1 MKTSIR
7 WWSRLAFIAGVGLSA
22 VAACSSDRP
31 DGKSQEEGT
40 GTLSLALQATAPSG
54 NVYLLRNAFFQIV
67 NVRTGDTVDFLTTEN
82 GMPEATELQTLL
94 NTGDYT
100 VTLLPGWFLE
110 RVATGGGGSGG
121 ASPGGF
127 GGTFIGGTSAGG
139 GFPVPIGGSAGK
151 ALAAP
156 PPKKPPT
163 PPPSAGGES
172 GVGGAPSG
180 EAGEPGFP
188 TGGTG
193 PVPSEG
199 GAGPVVGGQG
209 PIEAGAPN
217 GGSGGGGGGVI
228 VDAQLLSNAVQFFS
242 IFSQSDSFVHYQFR
256 VGGDVIDF
264 TKGRLHIT
272 IGVEEDPSVCVPPEG
287 TLMPERILL
296 ESNVD
301 AVSNVSLFGVLE
313 ALSTNGG
320 RNDDPVALYQQ
331 IWDSYATADEAQ
343 IPEAIHCGDETTGG
357 VPTLNG
363 YPIDCN
369 RQERF
374 QVENLG
380 FFFPTAFVNRIDLA
394 PANGAHC
401 GQQRMI
407 FASNAQNR
415 AFVIVEAQIPNP
427 APELGI
433 EGCVPLAKFW
443 LEQNAID
450 DPFTRGQ
457 RLAQAFLF
465 GDPELAAFGFGPFY
479 TAENITVGS
488 GQIRTNTF
496 DQDPWALR
504 EFKLALDGDA
514 LRAVPFPVAE
524 SPHGALWNENVML
537 PQGPACRENFLS
549 ALEGLLT
556 DDMSRMSFVVDGPCK
571 DSESRNDFS
580 QDYSSQLSDGFRE
593 ELEARLLGTGL
604 GADDIASRA
613 QFAGSCIGCHMEARG
628 RFLGN
633 GVVAPAPFDFPQ
645 VSEFAQQCAGGEQGA
660 CFPPSNALTQTFLP
674 GRMQVMSTLLGVPI
688 PPNPCDGGGGGFG
701 GSNGM
706 GFGGTFGTAGSV
718 SMGGSFSTGGN
729 FSTGGFASGGTPS
742 MVPGPGPSEP
752 EAAPV
757 VAIELPSVSEPIE
770 VLEEQDAE
778 IRESYGDV
786 TLSGRSAKVT
796 H

>member
-1 MKTSIR
+1 
-7 WWSRLAFIAGVGLSA
+7 V
-22 VAACSSDRP
+22 
-31 DGKSQEEGT
+31 
-40 GTLSLALQATAPSG
+40 GTLALALQATAPSG
-54 NVYLLRNAFFQIV
+54 NVYMLRNAFFQIV

-82 GMPEATELQTLL
+82 GMPEATELTTLL

-110 RVATGGGGSGG
+110 RVATGGGSGG

-127 GGTFIGGTSAGG
+127 GGTFGTAGTPG
-139 GFPVPIGGSAGK
+139 IAGFPGK
-151 ALAAP
+151 ILEAP
-156 PPKKPPT
+156 PPKKPP
-163 PPPSAGGES
+163 PGIGGESAGVGGEPSGVAGDS
-172 GVGGAPSG
+172 GVGGTGVGGSG
-180 EAGEPGFP
+180 PVEAGAGP
-188 TGGTG
+188 G
-193 PVPSEG
+193 PVEG
-199 GAGPVVGGQG
+199 GAGPVVGGAG

-217 GGSGGGGGGVI
+217 GGTGGGGGGVI
-228 VDAQLLSNAVQFFS
+228 VDAQLLSNAVQFFN

-256 VGGDVIDF
+256 VGGEVIDF

-287 TLMPERILL
+287 TLMPGRILL

-301 AVSNVSLFGVLE
+301 AVNNVSLFGVLE

-331 IWDSYATADEAQ
+331 IWDSFATADQARL
-343 IPEAIHCGDETTGG
+343 PDAIHCGDEMTDG
-357 VPTLNG
+357 VSTLNG

-369 RQERF
+369 RIEMF
-374 QVENLG
+374 QVDNLG

-407 FASNAQNR
+407 FASNAINR
-415 AFVIVEAQIPNP
+415 ALVIVEAQIPNP

-433 EGCVPLAKFW
+433 EGCLPLAKFW
-443 LEQNAID
+443 LEQNSID
-450 DPFTRGQ
+450 DPFERGQ

-465 GDPELAAFGFGPFY
+465 GDPGLAEFGFGPFY

-496 DQDPWALR
+496 DQGPWTLR
-504 EFKLALDGDA
+504 EFKLALDGDT

-524 SPHGALWNENVML
+524 SPHGALWNENSML

-549 ALEGLLT
+549 ALEGVLT
-556 DDMSRMSFVVDGPCK
+556 DDMSQMSFVVDGPCK
-571 DSESRNDFS
+571 NSESRNDGGE
-580 QDYSSQLSDGFRE
+580 DYSSQLSDGFRD

-604 GADDIASRA
+604 SADDIANRA
-613 QFAGSCIGCHMEARG
+613 QFSGSCIGCHMEARG

-633 GVVAPAPFDFPQ
+633 GVFAPGQSDFPQ
-645 VSEFAQQCAGGEQGA
+645 VTEFAQPCTGGEQGA
-660 CFPPSNALTQTFLP
+660 CFPPSNALTETFLP
-674 GRMQVMSTLLGVPI
+674 GRLQVMSNLLGVPI

-701 GSNGM
+701 GSSGFGGSM
-706 GFGGTFGTAGSV
+706 GFGGTFGSSGAST
-718 SMGGSFSTGGN
+718 MGGS
-729 FSTGGFASGGTPS
+729 FSTGGFASGGGA
-742 MVPGPGPSEP
+742 PGMDPGSGEP
-752 EAAPV
+752 EPAPV
-757 VAIELPSVSEPIE
+757 IEIELPSVAEPIE

-786 TLSGRSAKVT
+786 TVSGRSAQVT

>member
-22 VAACSSDRP
+22 VTACSSDRT
-31 DGKSQEEGT
+31 DGKGQQEGL
-40 GTLSLALQATAPSG
+40 GTLALALQATAPSG
-54 NVYLLRNAFFQIV
+54 NVYQLRNAFFQIT
-67 NVRTGDTVDFLTTEN
+67 NVRTGDTVEFLTTEN
-82 GMPEATELQTLL
+82 GMPDVTELTTLL

-110 RVATGGGGSGG
+110 RVGTGSGGSGG

-127 GGTFIGGTSAGG
+127 GGSVITAGTASTA
-139 GFPVPIGGSAGK
+139 GFPGK
-151 ALAAP
+151 IFAAP
-156 PPKKPPT
+156 PPKKPPA
-163 PPPSAGGES
+163 PGAGGEM
-172 GVGGAPSG
+172 GVGGEPAG
-180 EAGEPGFP
+180 AGGEPGV
-188 TGGTG
+188 GGTG
-193 PVPSEG
+193 PGPGPIEG
-199 GAGPVVGGQG
+199 GAGPIEGG
-209 PIEAGAPN
+209 AST
-217 GGSGGGGGGVI
+217 GGSGGAGPEV

-242 IFSQSDSFVHYQFR
+242 IFSQGESFVHYQFR

-272 IGVEEDPSVCVPPEG
+272 IGVEEDASVCVPPDG
-287 TLMPERILL
+287 VLMPERILL
-296 ESNVD
+296 ETNVD
-301 AVSNVSLFGVLE
+301 AVNNVSLFGVLE

-331 IWDSYATADEAQ
+331 IWDSYATADQARL
-343 IPEAIHCGDETTGG
+343 PDGIHCGDEMTDG
-357 VPTLNG
+357 VATLNG

-369 RQERF
+369 RQELF
-374 QVENLG
+374 QVDNLG

-407 FASNAQNR
+407 FASNALNR

-427 APELGI
+427 TPELGI

-443 LEQNAID
+443 LDQNEID
-450 DPFTRGQ
+450 DPFVRGQ

-465 GDPELAAFGFGPFY
+465 GDPDLAQFGFGPFY

-504 EFKLALDGDA
+504 EFKLALDGDM

-524 SPHGALWNENVML
+524 SPHGALWNENSML

-549 ALEGLLT
+549 ALEGVLT
-556 DDMSRMSFVVDGPCK
+556 DDMSQMSFVIDGPCK
-571 DSESRNDFS
+571 NSESRNDFS
-580 QDYSSQLSDGFRE
+580 EDYSSQLSDGFRG
-593 ELEARLLGTGL
+593 ELEARLVGTGL
-604 GADDIASRA
+604 NADDIANRA

-633 GVVAPAPFDFPQ
+633 GVFAPGPFDFPQ
-645 VSEFAQQCAGGEQGA
+645 VTEFAQQCTGGEQGS
-660 CFPPSNALTQTFLP
+660 CFPPSNALTETFLP
-674 GRMQVMSTLLGVPI
+674 GRLQVMSNLLGVPI
-688 PPNPCDGGGGGFG
+688 PPNPCNGGGGGFG
-701 GSNGM
+701 GGS
-706 GFGGTFGTAGSV
+706 GFGGTFGTAGTPGTAGSF
-718 SMGGSFSTGGN
+718 SMGGG
-729 FSTGGFASGGTPS
+729 FSTGGFASAGAPS
-742 MVPGPGPSEP
+742 MEPEPSEP
-752 EAAPV
+752 PPAPV
-757 VAIELPSVSEPIE
+757 IEIELPSVAEPIE